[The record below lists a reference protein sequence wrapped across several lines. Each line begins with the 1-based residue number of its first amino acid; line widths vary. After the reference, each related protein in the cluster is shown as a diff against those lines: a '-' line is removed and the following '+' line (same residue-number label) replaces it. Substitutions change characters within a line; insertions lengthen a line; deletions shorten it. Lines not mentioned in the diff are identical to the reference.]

1 MRLFPLCLQFWV
13 RELNNFKSTICHI
26 RLRGIRR
33 KFRELTLIKEQNDEV
48 ARVVSNIAD
57 RAKALFKNISLL
69 VHSINIREDTQIY
82 DLSQPRKRKR
92 MQDSVLSVQ
101 SMEFYSVQTP
111 PLISAIPP
119 PMTSAI
125 FTGGPACRLRSASP
139 ANVLLVTMSYSRK
152 QDLG

>member
-1 MRLFPLCLQFWV
+1 MQLPPLVILDQSALPFTPFTLPSTRHATHHLISPSSAPSCPINKKRLHAMRLFPLCLQFWV

-82 DLSQPRKRKR
+82 DLSWPRKRKR
-92 MQDSVLSVQ
+92 D
-101 SMEFYSVQTP
+101 
-111 PLISAIPP
+111 A
-119 PMTSAI
+119 
-125 FTGGPACRLRSASP
+125 G
-139 ANVLLVTMSYSRK
+139 
-152 QDLG
+152 